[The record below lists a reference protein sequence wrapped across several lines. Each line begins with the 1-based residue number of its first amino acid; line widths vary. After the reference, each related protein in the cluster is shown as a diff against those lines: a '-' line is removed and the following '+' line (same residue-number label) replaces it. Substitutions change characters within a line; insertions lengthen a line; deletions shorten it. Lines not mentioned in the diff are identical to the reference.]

1 MNDNPFVNSLNV
13 MCMGIIPIFLQIID
27 LIQ

>member
-27 LIQ
+27 